1 MAELKKYLNERGLR
15 EVWDIINGQNSLIVS
30 KIKDIQKRAT
40 VGLYAD
46 STSGWA
52 ENESKISEAG
62 ALYIYTDAET
72 FNGKVIAKV
81 KIGDG
86 TSSLA
91 DLSFIDAPYSA
102 HIADRDIH
110 FTAEERAQWNDEIS
124 AFATAAEESANTA
137 TQAAERAETAKTAAE
152 TARDTA
158 VSAKKRAMA
167 AEANASQ
174 FEDRAEEYA
183 HNAKGSELNA
193 AESAE
198 RAEGARQGAYS
209 NANIAGDYATKARD
223 SANNADSAANRA
235 QELVSQAGGQADR
248 ATVAANRSET
258 AAQTAQTAADSA
270 TADKQAVQTLAE
282 QVTADKATVADH
294 AAQVAEDR
302 TAAENAAQTTQ
313 SIADSLPADINTKV
327 ETNKQDISFIK
338 LNYVS
343 KQKLNTCLDKNAFKA
358 TYSTFIDSKSP
369 GFESTK
375 SMFIDAINSG
385 GFTWD
390 ERIGLGSGF
399 ELREVIE
406 NVPCIID
413 HKESTKTIEY
423 DIYFRCVAVD
433 FFKPKN
439 WSHKGSFTFMPTEPI
454 GTNIIDNATGLGD
467 IHAYSQTF
475 IQQKVMPVYAAHFKS
490 LFGENLAE
498 FSDPLPHEIRKD
510 VGSYAYSD
518 RGGRSVEN
526 YGNEDEY
533 TSYSLRLP
541 SEPEIFGHYI
551 TSGCN
556 DNSGMESQLPYFI
569 NNPITA
575 WDWSLIDND
584 KGMWLSSYSGANYYG
599 YYDPKRRTIGSR
611 PAIVEFGIYPL
622 LTLVRK

>member
-1 MAELKKYLNERGLR
+1 MA
-15 EVWDIINGQNSLIVS
+15 
-30 KIKDIQKRAT
+30 T
-40 VGLYAD
+40 
-46 STSGWA
+46 
-52 ENESKISEAG
+52 
-62 ALYIYTDAET
+62 
-72 FNGKVIAKV
+72 
-81 KIGDG
+81 
-86 TSSLA
+86 
-91 DLSFIDAPYSA
+91 
-102 HIADRDIH
+102 
-110 FTAEERAQWNDEIS
+110 
-124 AFATAAEESANTA
+124 
-137 TQAAERAETAKTAAE
+137 
-152 TARDTA
+152 
-158 VSAKKRAMA
+158 
-167 AEANASQ
+167 
-174 FEDRAEEYA
+174 
-183 HNAKGSELNA
+183 
-193 AESAE
+193 
-198 RAEGARQGAYS
+198 
-209 NANIAGDYATKARD
+209 
-223 SANNADSAANRA
+223 
-235 QELVSQAGGQADR
+235 
-248 ATVAANRSET
+248 
-258 AAQTAQTAADSA
+258 
-270 TADKQAVQTLAE
+270 
-282 QVTADKATVADH
+282 QVTADKATVAGH
-294 AAQVAEDR
+294 AAQVAEDK
-302 TAAENAAQTTQ
+302 TAAETAAQTAQ
-313 SIADSLPADINTKV
+313 SIADSLPEDYTTAVGKIAENTAEINNTNTKV

-358 TYSTFIDSKSP
+358 TYSTFIDCKSP

-413 HKESTKTIEY
+413 HKESTKTVEY
-423 DIYFRCVAVD
+423 DIFFRCVAVD
-433 FFKPKN
+433 FFKPTN
-439 WSHKGSFTFMPTEPI
+439 WSHKGSFTFMPTAPL

-498 FSDPLPHEIRKD
+498 FSDPLPLEIRKD
-510 VGSYAYSD
+510 VGSYAYYD

-526 YGNEDEY
+526 YGNKDEY

-556 DNSGMESQLPYFI
+556 DNSGMESQLPYFV

-575 WDWSLIDND
+575 WSWSLFDDD

-599 YYDPKRRTIGSR
+599 YYNLKSRTIGSR
-611 PAIVEFGIYPL
+611 PAIIEYGIFPL

>member
-1 MAELKKYLNERGLR
+1 MAELKEYLNERGLR

-124 AFATAAEESANTA
+124 AFATAA
-137 TQAAERAETAKTAAE
+137 
-152 TARDTA
+152 
-158 VSAKKRAMA
+158 
-167 AEANASQ
+167 
-174 FEDRAEEYA
+174 
-183 HNAKGSELNA
+183 
-193 AESAE
+193 
-198 RAEGARQGAYS
+198 
-209 NANIAGDYATKARD
+209 
-223 SANNADSAANRA
+223 
-235 QELVSQAGGQADR
+235 
-248 ATVAANRSET
+248 
-258 AAQTAQTAADSA
+258 
-270 TADKQAVQTLAE
+270 
-282 QVTADKATVADH
+282 
-294 AAQVAEDR
+294 QVAEDR
-302 TAAENAAQTTQ
+302 TVAENAAQTTQ

-358 TYSTFIDSKSP
+358 TYSTFIDYRSP
-369 GFESTK
+369 NFESEK
-375 SMFIDAINSG
+375 SMFVGDINSG
-385 GFTWD
+385 SFMD
-390 ERIGLGSGF
+390 KRIGLGSGF

-413 HKESTKTIEY
+413 HKESTKTVEY

-433 FFKPKN
+433 FFRPKN
-439 WSHKGSFTFMPTEPI
+439 WSSKGSFTFMPTAPI

-498 FSDPLPHEIRKD
+498 FSDPLPLEIRKD
-510 VGSYAYSD
+510 VGSYAYND

-526 YGNEDEY
+526 YGNKDEY

-556 DNSGMESQLPYFI
+556 DNSGMESQLPYFV

-575 WDWSLIDND
+575 WDWSFFDDD

-599 YYDPKRRTIGSR
+599 YYNPKSRTIGSR
-611 PAIVEFGIYPL
+611 PAIVEYGIFPL